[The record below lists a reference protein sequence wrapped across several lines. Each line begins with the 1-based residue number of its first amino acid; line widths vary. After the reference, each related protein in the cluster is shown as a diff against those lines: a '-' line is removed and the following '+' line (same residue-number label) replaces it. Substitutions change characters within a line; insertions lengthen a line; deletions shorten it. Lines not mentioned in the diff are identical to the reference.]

1 MLPAYLPE
9 KYVGSKEQKVQVYR
23 KIANITGVH
32 DAEDLE
38 KELQDRF
45 GPVPEATRQLIE
57 ISLLRALAHEAG
69 VASVTVRQGQA
80 RMKFALQAEVDP
92 LQIMQAAER
101 FGQGAHFTKGE
112 TPAAVEAAP
121 GLCRGNDR
129 ADDGIFQGSDPGKL
143 RLKPDSE
150 CGIIT
155 KICLTTELCT
165 REDGRR

>member
-1 MLPAYLPE
+1 
-9 KYVGSKEQKVQVYR
+9 
-23 KIANITGVH
+23 
-32 DAEDLE
+32 
-38 KELQDRF
+38 
-45 GPVPEATRQLIE
+45 
-57 ISLLRALAHEAG
+57 
-69 VASVTVRQGQA
+69 
-80 RMKFALQAEVDP
+80 MKFALQAEVDP

-112 TPAAVEAAP
+112 TP
-121 GLCRGNDR
+121 GLLLKLPR
-129 ADDGIFQGSDPGKL
+129 ASAEEMTEQTMAFFQGSDPGKL